1 MKFTVECAYRTLE
14 MIAASEHT
22 NQTMD
27 CIGETVEANSAE
39 EAIEI
44 AMDYIVEQVIANSNL
59 RAEIKDE
66 SVVELDDDDNIV
78 GEYYRFSAKEV

>member
-1 MKFTVECAYRTLE
+1 MKFIVECAYRTLE
-14 MIAASEHT
+14 MITASEHT

-27 CIGETVEANSAE
+27 CIGDHIEAATAE

-44 AMDYIVEQVIANSNL
+44 AMDYIVDQIHANSDFG
-59 RAEIKDE
+59 AEINGD

-78 GEYYRFSAKEV
+78 GEYYRFTAKEA